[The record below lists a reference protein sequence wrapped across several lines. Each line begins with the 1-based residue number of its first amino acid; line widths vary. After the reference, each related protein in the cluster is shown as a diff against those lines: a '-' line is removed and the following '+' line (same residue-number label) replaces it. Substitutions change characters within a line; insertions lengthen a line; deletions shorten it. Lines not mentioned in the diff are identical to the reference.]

1 MLNPAK
7 DALGVTGAQ
16 LLGPLLKLIQA
27 GAQQREK
34 EEADMEAA
42 DEESSSDEEEEE
54 EKVEE
59 EEEGEL
65 QVDNSDD
72 ALLLLRA
79 LAAQDGEVA
88 EKLKGEQD
96 ILGSSCN
103 IM

>member
-1 MLNPAK
+1 MLNPNK
-7 DALGVTGAQ
+7 DALGVTGTQ
-16 LLGPLLKLIQA
+16 LLGPLLKLIEA
-27 GAQQREK
+27 GAQQRDK
-34 EEADMEAA
+34 EDAEMGAA

-54 EKVEE
+54 EKEE
-59 EEEGEL
+59 EVEVEL